1 MKRGEAPDP
10 AAPYL
15 DLLRQGK
22 VKVTPNR
29 RKVLGRFLEGDTPWT
44 LQSLH
49 RSLSQGEDCDL
60 SSVYR
65 TLSALREAGLLEE
78 FRLPG
83 EKQTFYSLIRLSA
96 APRPAVRGAAKAR
109 AHAQAHPGAHG
120 THRGSP
126 GEHHHHHIVCQ
137 DCGTVSHLD
146 ICLPAGVMGKVED
159 VSGFRITEHHLE
171 FKGVC
176 GDCR

>member
-1 MKRGEAPDP
+1 MKSADASDP

-15 DLLRQGK
+15 ERLRLGK

-29 RKVLGRFLEGDTPWT
+29 RRVLASFLAEDRPWT

-49 RSLSQGEDCDL
+49 RNLSVGEECDL

-65 TLSALREAGLLEE
+65 ALSALRTAGLLEE

-83 EKQTFYSLIRLSA
+83 EKETFYSLIKPA
-96 APRPAVRGAAKAR
+96 DPRRAMSTRAKP
-109 AHAQAHPGAHG
+109 HA
-120 THRGSP
+120 
-126 GEHHHHHIVCQ
+126 HHHHHIVCQ
-137 DCGTVSHLD
+137 DCGRVSHLD
-146 ICLPAGVMGKVED
+146 VCVPAGLLGKVED
-159 VSGFRITEHHLE
+159 ASGFRITEHHLE

-176 GDCR
+176 GKCR

>member
-1 MKRGEAPDP
+1 MKRGEAADP

-49 RSLSQGEDCDL
+49 RSLSQGGECDL
-60 SSVYR
+60 SSIYR
-65 TLSALREAGLLEE
+65 TLSALRGAGLLEE

-83 EKQTFYSLIRLSA
+83 EKQTFYSLIRLST
-96 APRPAVRGAAKAR
+96 APRTALRGGAKAR
-109 AHAQAHPGAHG
+109 AHAHGNHG
-120 THRGSP
+120 TQGGTH

-176 GDCR
+176 GNCR

>member
-1 MKRGEAPDP
+1 MKRADVPDP

-15 DLLRQGK
+15 ELLRQGK

-29 RKVLGRFLEGDTPWT
+29 RKVIGRFLEADTPWT

-60 SSVYR
+60 SSIYR
-65 TLSALREAGLLEE
+65 TLSALRGAGLLEE

-83 EKQTFYSLIRLSA
+83 EKQTFYSLIHRHA
-96 APRPAVRGAAKAR
+96 TPR
-109 AHAQAHPGAHG
+109 AHGRAPGSKTRATTQAHAD
-120 THRGSP
+120 
-126 GEHHHHHIVCQ
+126 HHHHHIVCQ
-137 DCGTVSHLD
+137 DCGKVSHLD
-146 ICLPAGVMGKVED
+146 ICLPAGVMGRIED
-159 VSGFRITEHHLE
+159 ASGFRITEHHLE

-176 GDCR
+176 GNCR

>member
-15 DLLRQGK
+15 DRLRQGK
-22 VKVTPNR
+22 IKVTPNR

-49 RSLSQGEDCDL
+49 RSLSQGEECDL
-60 SSVYR
+60 SSIYR
-65 TLSALREAGLLEE
+65 TLSALRVAGLLEE
-78 FRLPG
+78 FHLPG
-83 EKQTFYSLIRLSA
+83 EKQTFYSLIRHPA
-96 APRPAVRGAAKAR
+96 APRAAARSGTKAR
-109 AHAQAHPGAHG
+109 AHAHAGPGAHG
-120 THRGSP
+120 ATHGD
-126 GEHHHHHIVCQ
+126 HHHHHIVCQ

-176 GDCR
+176 GNCK

>member
-1 MKRGEAPDP
+1 MKLAAPMDA

-15 DLLRQGK
+15 ERLRSGK

-29 RKVLGRFLEGDTPWT
+29 RKVLAMFLAGDKPWT

-49 RSLSQGEDCDL
+49 KSLSAEEDCEV

-65 TLSALREAGLLEE
+65 ALSAFRAAGLLEE

-83 EKQTFYSLIRLSA
+83 EKQTFYSLNRHHGTGDGA
-96 APRPAVRGAAKAR
+96 TPKPR
-109 AHAQAHPGAHG
+109 HPGARVKPQGHG
-120 THRGSP
+120 DR
-126 GEHHHHHIVCQ
+126 HHHHIVCQ
-137 DCGTVSHLD
+137 DCGIVSHLD
-146 ICLPAGVMGKVED
+146 ICLPAGVMGKVENA
-159 VSGFRITEHHLE
+159 SGFRITEHHLE

-176 GDCR
+176 GSCRD

>member
-1 MKRGEAPDP
+1 MKRGADPD
-10 AAPYL
+10 AEAPYL
-15 DLLRQGK
+15 NLLRMGK

-29 RKVLGRFLEGDTPWT
+29 RKVLGRFLEDDTPWT

-49 RSLSQGEDCDL
+49 RSLSQGEECDL
-60 SSVYR
+60 STVYR
-65 TLSALREAGLLEE
+65 TLSALRLAGLLEE

-83 EKQTFYSLIRLSA
+83 EKQTFYSLIRNSTP
-96 APRPAVRGAAKAR
+96 PRSMVRGGSKSRAGGHAR
-109 AHAQAHPGAHG
+109 PGP
-120 THRGSP
+120 HRD
-126 GEHHHHHIVCQ
+126 HHHHHIVCQ

-176 GDCR
+176 GNCR